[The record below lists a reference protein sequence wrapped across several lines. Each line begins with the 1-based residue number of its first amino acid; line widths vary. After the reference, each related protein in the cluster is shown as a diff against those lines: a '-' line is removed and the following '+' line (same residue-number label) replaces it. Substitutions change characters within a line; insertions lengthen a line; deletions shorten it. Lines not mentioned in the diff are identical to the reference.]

1 MEHTAEMEIMFRTKR
16 KTYSIKQINYAEVN
30 KYHDQIVREY
40 KNNNTILIN
49 ENQFY
54 IEKLQVKIII
64 NIKYY
69 KVNIDCLLIT

>member
-1 MEHTAEMEIMFRTKR
+1 MEHTAEIKIMFRTKR

-49 ENQFY
+49 EN
-54 IEKLQVKIII
+54 
-64 NIKYY
+64 
-69 KVNIDCLLIT
+69 